1 MSQPPITTALRVWYK
16 WKALRLPWRRRFLV
30 GLDLNGNTYWEFLDR
45 GVPIPPRDRNP
56 NPHNPPPSTSTPSS
70 PNTPPIRWRRM
81 VVCPPGT
88 HQGSVNPPPAW
99 HQWLRHTRADPPSLA
114 EQRGEVARQARMRVL
129 AAEADARWEAKPR
142 VAGDGV
148 ADGIQQQK
156 EGRLMGVRVPPL
168 DTERRVGPGSKV
180 LAEEGKQ
187 HGGGKLGDDEV
198 VERREETW
206 KRMRQE
212 AGSEGGGEGGKKS
225 TAEKVKGPD
234 PWKQA
239 RGGPSEQWQPKG
251 WEPAAKGK
259 K

>member
-56 NPHNPPPSTSTPSS
+56 NPHSPPPPTTS
-70 PNTPPIRWRRM
+70 PNTPPTRWRRI

-114 EQRGEVARQARMRVL
+114 EQQGEVARRARMRVL

-148 ADGIQQQK
+148 AGDGVAGGVQQQQQK

-180 LAEEGKQ
+180 LGE
-187 HGGGKLGDDEV
+187 GGKLGDDEA

-206 KRMRQE
+206 KRMQQ
-212 AGSEGGGEGGKKS
+212 EGGREGGEKS
-225 TAEKVKGPD
+225 TSEVKGPD